1 MAATRRKAI
10 DAHRRFCCPV
20 PLTTP
25 APVHAC
31 RSCGRRQITD
41 QEGRRRIPS
50 ARFCEFPAPHS
61 PSPSILPLSRRLL
74 YTDLTCLTAT
84 QLWQHPAWRAAWRL
98 DMSTAG
104 QPGEPVASVTRRP
117 VPNPGRGRGFA
128 PSHTSVRPDH
138 RRLAARCDHRAT
150 QSRIVSTSCPHFEVV
165 LGQNSERCRSCAVS
179 PYGVA
184 IMPVRLRLQT
194 TAHTP
199 ARVRRAPEASELSS
213 GVGVFLVSRQFMSG
227 LLAEPVPCTV
237 DHLNAPTPGIGT
249 ACQLR
254 RSASSRGPWPN
265 GARPHRGGDA
275 DNLAPVDIPSAQPP
289 AILTEIQSSIRP
301 LERLE

>member
-1 MAATRRKAI
+1 MVAIRREAI

-84 QLWQHPAWRAAWRL
+84 QLWQHPAWRAVWRL

-104 QPGEPVASVTRRP
+104 QPVGPVARQP
-117 VPNPGRGRGFA
+117 APNPGRGRGFA
-128 PSHTSVRPDH
+128 PSRTAVRPDH

-150 QSRIVSTSCPHFEVV
+150 QSRIVLAFVPALRGRLRTKFRTGIV
-165 LGQNSERCRSCAVS
+165 R
-179 PYGVA
+179 GVA
-184 IMPVRLRLQT
+184 ARRRGHAGPVAVAD

-199 ARVRRAPEASELSS
+199 ARVRRAP
-213 GVGVFLVSRQFMSG
+213 VR
-227 LLAEPVPCTV
+227 LA
-237 DHLNAPTPGIGT
+237 NY
-249 ACQLR
+249 LR
-254 RSASSRGPWPN
+254 ARASSSRAANSCRACSQHRHLQSRSCQCTHARYGPASSC
-265 GARPHRGGDA
+265 GCRPCRAPPYRRGDA
-275 DNLAPVDIPSAQPP
+275 GDLAPVDIQHEPAGLQPP
-289 AILTEIQSSIRP
+289 AVPTEIQPLNRP
-301 LERLE
+301 LGRLE

>member
-1 MAATRRKAI
+1 MVAIRREAI

-84 QLWQHPAWRAAWRL
+84 QLWQHPAWRAVWRL

-104 QPGEPVASVTRRP
+104 QPVGPVARQP
-117 VPNPGRGRGFA
+117 APNPGRGRGFA
-128 PSHTSVRPDH
+128 PSRTAVRPDH

-150 QSRIVSTSCPHFEVV
+150 QSRIVLAFVPALRGRLRTKFRTGIVRGVAARASRS
-165 LGQNSERCRSCAVS
+165 CRSGCGCGR
-179 PYGVA
+179 P
-184 IMPVRLRLQT
+184 PTRLHACG
-194 TAHTP
+194 AH
-199 ARVRRAPEASELSS
+199 REAGEFSS
-213 GVGVFLVSRQFMSG
+213 GAGVFFASRQFMTG
-227 LLAEPVPCTV
+227 LLAEPALCEIE
-237 DHLNAPTPGIGT
+237 HLNALRPGVPI
-249 ACQLR
+249 
-254 RSASSRGPWPN
+254 
-265 GARPHRGGDA
+265 
-275 DNLAPVDIPSAQPP
+275 APVCIVSWLPTARNTSTSQRRCRRPRAGRHPHEP
-289 AILTEIQSSIRP
+289 AGL
-301 LERLE
+301 